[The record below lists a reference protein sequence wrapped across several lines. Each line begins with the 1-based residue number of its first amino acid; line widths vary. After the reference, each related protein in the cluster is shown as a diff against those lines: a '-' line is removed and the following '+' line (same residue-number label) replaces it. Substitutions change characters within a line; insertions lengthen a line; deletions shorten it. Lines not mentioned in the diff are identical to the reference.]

1 MRVLD
6 LICLRRWWDVV
17 VKGVDFVN
25 DFIYLLYIVEIGD
38 DIVVKLGYVVVKVVL
53 ECYEWF
59 ILF

>member
-1 MRVLD
+1 M
-6 LICLRRWWDVV
+6 V

-53 ECYEWF
+53 ECYE
-59 ILF
+59 